1 MIQQP
6 PAVVPVTIAD
16 NAAVSGAFRMHEFIV
31 GIITV
36 PATWVAANMGFQVC
50 DTEDG
55 TYSILREDATDQP
68 VQIQNMSTSAVRSY
82 RMPAAVMAALWVKL
96 WSKSAT
102 AANET
107 DVNQTG
113 GPLSITVMLK

>member
-1 MIQQP
+1 MFQQP
-6 PAVVPVTIAD
+6 PIALTATIAD
-16 NAAVSGAFRMHEFIV
+16 GAAISGAFRLHEYYGGIV
-31 GIITV
+31 TV
-36 PATWVAANMGFQVC
+36 PAAWVAANMGFQVC

-55 TYSILREDATDQP
+55 TYSILREPGTNQP
-68 VQIQNMSTSAVRSY
+68 VQIENMSTSAIRSY
-82 RMPAAVMAALWVKL
+82 KIPNDIFPALWVKL

-102 AANET
+102 AATET